1 MTFQESNPIPYLTE
15 ALGHV
20 LVSMVSLSPLQTEIM
35 NMPDMK
41 TDALNVRVEYSGRH
55 NGELGLIMEQPL
67 AMRIAARILGNDSTV
82 DVSDEMIEDAIR
94 ELINVVCGH
103 FVTLMYGYTPVLKLS
118 IPKVTR
124 VGYAICNMLMTK
136 PDACTFLVEESP
148 LIGQVKLR

>member
-1 MTFQESNPIPYLTE
+1 MTDQEGNPTPYLTE

-20 LVSMVSLSPLQTEIM
+20 LVSMVSMSPLQTEVM

-41 TDALNVRVEYSGRH
+41 TDALNVKVEYSGRH

-67 AMRIAARILGNDSTV
+67 ANRIASRILGTDNTA
-82 DVSDEMIEDAIR
+82 DVTDEMIEDAIR

-118 IPKVTR
+118 IPKVSW
-124 VGYAICNMLMTK
+124 VGYAACNVLMTK
-136 PDACTFLVEESP
+136 PDTCTFLVEESP
-148 LIGQVKLR
+148 LIGQIKLR

>member
-1 MTFQESNPIPYLTE
+1 MSPEENPIPYLTE

-20 LVSMVSLSPLQTEIM
+20 LVSMVSMSPLQMEVM
-35 NMPDMK
+35 KMPDMK
-41 TDALNVRVEYSGRH
+41 TDALNVRVEYSGKH
-55 NGELGLIMEQPL
+55 NGELGLIMEHPL
-67 AMRIAARILGNDSTV
+67 ALHIAARILGVENIT

-124 VGYAICNMLMTK
+124 VGYAVCNLLMTK

>member
-1 MTFQESNPIPYLTE
+1 MSSEGNPIPYLTE

-20 LVSMVSLSPLQTEIM
+20 LVSMVSMSPLLTEVM
-35 NMPDMK
+35 NMPDIK
-41 TDALNVRVEYSGRH
+41 TDALNVRVEYSGKH

-67 AMRIAARILGNDSTV
+67 ALRIAARILGSDSTANI
-82 DVSDEMIEDAIR
+82 SDEMIEDAIR

-124 VGYAICNMLMTK
+124 VGYAVCNLLMTK